1 MKEKHLIP
9 CGQESIY
16 SAMKPYFASIVCQA
30 VVNNAKLMRVA
41 TDANHGEAIRE
52 DSQSFC
58 AVYRIS

>member
-16 SAMKPYFASIVCQA
+16 SAMKPYFAKHCCQA
-30 VVNNAKLMRVA
+30 VVNNPKLMRVI

-52 DSQSFC
+52 DLQSFLC
-58 AVYRIS
+58 SVP